1 MSNSFRARGPSFF
14 ASFFRVFFS
23 RLFFASF
30 FRVFFLRL
38 FFASFFCVFF
48 FASFFAHLSKVM
60 TQMALPWSY
69 RLATFVGRLK
79 IDVDGLVSKTTGNLV
94 GGLDYKDVKSGSFI
108 VDCGIP
114 NLNSNLNLVVIFQA
128 KSLYSNERT
137 NCQLKFIQKI
147 FLIILNSA
155 QPTDLLETSKKKG
168 FSII

>member
-1 MSNSFRARGPSFF
+1 MNHSFHRQGVGLFFGSFFLRLLFASFF

-23 RLFFASF
+23 RL
-30 FRVFFLRL
+30 
-38 FFASFFCVFF
+38 F

-128 KSLYSNERT
+128 KILYSNERT

-147 FLIILNSA
+147 FLIILNSGC
-155 QPTDLLETSKKKG
+155 QIFKYRTMNCL
-168 FSII
+168 

>member
-1 MSNSFRARGPSFF
+1 MNHSFHRQGVGLFFGSFF
-14 ASFFRVFFS
+14 CVFYSRLFS

-30 FRVFFLRL
+30 FRFFFLRL
-38 FFASFFCVFF
+38 F

-147 FLIILNSA
+147 FLIILNSGC
-155 QPTDLLETSKKKG
+155 QIFKYRTMNCL
-168 FSII
+168 